1 MNRFIPA
8 LFILLVLQAA
18 LIVHMYIPEEKKVQ
32 HLFFANEKDTVV
44 TGMTVTDKE
53 GKALTLLRQEN
64 SWLVRQEDRVMP
76 ADERKVTNR
85 LQLLQNLAA
94 DRLTTRTAGS
104 HARLEVAST
113 LFQRK
118 VELTFGDGAKKTLF
132 LGSSP
137 NFQTVHVRAGSDDNV
152 YLVRG
157 LSSWDLSTEP
167 RSWWQENYL
176 VFDGDKVRSF
186 SLTKGQETIFGKK
199 EQEKWLIASSSDGA
213 FKEADPRKIAALLGT
228 MQLAV
233 TDYLGKEKKQ
243 RWGVDHPV
251 ATLAMI
257 VAGDKDGAET
267 AISCA
272 IGKESAHDD
281 SAGTKKTAGNYVA
294 KKTDT
299 DWYVSLQQSAM
310 EKLLRQTVAALL
322 PVAKPNPSKQATQ
335 DQ

>member
-1 MNRFIPA
+1 MKRFIPA

-18 LIVHMYIPEEKKVQ
+18 LIVHMYMPKEKKEQ
-32 HLFFANEKDTVV
+32 HLFFADKKGATV

-53 GKALTLLRQEN
+53 GKVLALIRQEDA
-64 SWLVRQEDRVMP
+64 WLVRQKDRVMP
-76 ADERKVTNR
+76 ADEKKVGDR
-85 LQLLQNLAA
+85 LRQLQNLAA
-94 DRLTTRTAGS
+94 ARLTTRTAGS
-104 HARLEVAST
+104 HARLEVAPT

-137 NFQTVHVRAGSDDNV
+137 NFQTLHVRADSDDNV

-167 RSWWQENYL
+167 RSWWQEKYL

-186 SLTKGQETIFGKK
+186 SLTKGRETLHGKK
-199 EQEKWLIASSSDGA
+199 EQEKWLVATSSDGV
-213 FKEADPRKIAALLGT
+213 FKEADPRKITALFGE

-233 TDYLGKEKKQ
+233 IDYPGTEKKQ
-243 RWGVDHPV
+243 SWGLDHPV
-251 ATLAMI
+251 ATLSLV
-257 VAGDKDGAET
+257 VAGDKDGADT
-267 AISCA
+267 VISCA
-272 IGKESAHDD
+272 IGKEASNDD
-281 SAGTKKTAGNYVA
+281 TTGGKKNAVHYIA
-294 KKTDT
+294 KRADT

-322 PVAKPNPSKQATQ
+322 PVAEQNPSKQAVR